1 MKLLAFFCCFL
12 YNGFTMYE
20 RKYPHMDELTNE
32 VANELNIEIPTEVP
46 AEVPVDVP
54 AEATEEVMKE
64 MPPVPVRRP
73 RRKRSKFQIFKEAYL
88 PVVIV
93 ALALILV
100 ITFMIGSISRAVT
113 KNKLEKEASIAA
125 SESVALEEAKLQ
137 AEATRLLASAKDAA
151 DALDYQK
158 AIDLIATFKGDI
170 SKYPELSQAY
180 NEYVQKLS
188 ELVIYSDPTKV
199 PHLSFQMLVAD
210 PERAFT
216 NEDYGN
222 SYNRNYVTTDEFEKI
237 LQQLYDND
245 FMLVSIYDLVERSE
259 GNFYA
264 GTVRLPVGKKP
275 IVLSQVAAN
284 YFTYMTDG
292 NDDGLPDK
300 DGAGFPYCLALDGDG
315 NFISKMIGADGNEV
329 TGAYDFVTILEK
341 FIAEHPDFSYQGAR
355 AVLAVTGYDGIF
367 GYRINPE
374 VRETQGSEYYAQ
386 QLSGAQKIVD
396 ALKDAG
402 YDLAC
407 YSYENISYGDSA
419 IELIQGDLGLWAE
432 QVAGILGDVDI
443 LVYPYG
449 DDIYD
454 SMSSTYDGDKYNT
467 LYNAGFRIFV
477 GMDNMGNNAQVT
489 NAYFRQTRRWVTGA
503 KMAYAS
509 ENYTDLFNPATVLNN
524 QRGEVPADE

>member
-1 MKLLAFFCCFL
+1 
-12 YNGFTMYE
+12 
-20 RKYPHMDELTNE
+20 MDELTNE
-32 VANELNIEIPTEVP
+32 VTNEVVNEVTT
-46 AEVPVDVP
+46 
-54 AEATEEVMKE
+54 EATEEVLKE
-64 MPPVPVRRP
+64 MPPVPVRRQ
-73 RRKRSKFQIFKEAYL
+73 RRKRTKFEIFKEAYL
-88 PVVIV
+88 PFVIV
-93 ALALILV
+93 ALAAILV
-100 ITFMIGSISRAVT
+100 ITFVIGSVSRAVT

-125 SESVALEEAKLQ
+125 SESVALEEAQLRI
-137 AEATRLLASAKDAA
+137 EVERLLASAKEAA
-151 DALDYQK
+151 DALDYQR
-158 AIDLIATFKGDI
+158 AIDLIDTFKGDI
-170 SKYPELSQAY
+170 SKYAELSQKRA
-180 NEYVQKLS
+180 EYVQKMS
-188 ELVIYSDPTKV
+188 ELVVYSDPNIV
-199 PHLSFQMLVAD
+199 PHLSFQMLIAD
-210 PERAFT
+210 PARAFV

-237 LQQLYDND
+237 LQQLYDNGY
-245 FMLVSIYDLVERSE
+245 MLVSIYDLAERSE
-259 GNFYA
+259 GTFYA
-264 GTVRLPVGKKP
+264 GTLHLPVGKKP

-292 NDDGLPDK
+292 DDDGLPDK

-315 NFISKMIGADGNEV
+315 NFISKMIDAEGNEV
-329 TGAYDFVTILEK
+329 VGDFDFVTILEK

-367 GYRINPE
+367 GYRTNPE

-396 ALKDAG
+396 ALKEAG

-419 IELIQGDLGLWAE
+419 VDLINGDLSQWAE
-432 QVAGILGDVDI
+432 QVTPILGDVDI

-454 SMSSTYDGDKYNT
+454 GMTSVYSGDKYDA

-477 GMDNMGNNAQVT
+477 GMNNDMPASAQVT
-489 NAYFRQTRRWVTGA
+489 DSYFRQTRRWVTGA
-503 KMAYAS
+503 KMTYAS
-509 ENYTDLFNPATVLNN
+509 ESFADLFNSAAVLNN